1 MLEVVKRKQDMVE
14 SVCRKE
20 NSLFLQTAKGMLR
33 LKPQSSQIVRVTYTM
48 REEMK
53 GACGIGILEDKNW
66 DKWEYEEQEDSVILY
81 TEEIALE
88 INKNT
93 GSLRYLERGGRLLL
107 AEREEN
113 SRELVE
119 FDSYKTVVDENT
131 KIEEVETPDG
141 IKRVIK
147 EASTVFDKKLY
158 HTYLHLKWQESEHLY
173 GLGQAEEGLLNLRG
187 TVQYLH
193 QANLKIAIPFLLS
206 SNGYGVLLSTG
217 STAVF
222 QDTQYGSYLY
232 TEADEE
238 MDYYFIAGG
247 SMDEVVKG
255 YRFLT
260 GKAVMLPRWA
270 YGFIQSQ
277 ERYETQEEILE
288 IAGEFRKRGFGLDAL
303 VLDWCSWESGMWGQ
317 KSFDKSR
324 FPQPKQMTDALH
336 DMNVHFMISIWPN
349 MNKRTANYE
358 EFLDKGLLL
367 PASEIYDAFRKE
379 ARELYWKQAN
389 DGLFCQGI
397 DAWWCDSSEPF
408 TPEWSRKV
416 KPGPEEMYASF
427 VRDAEKYIS
436 AEQINSYGLLHAKTI
451 YEGQRKTTEEKR
463 VANLTRNGYV
473 GSQRY
478 GTILWSGDIYAS
490 WETLRRQI
498 AAGLNFCASGL
509 PYWTLDIGAFFVKK
523 GEPWFWNGSYDEG
536 LADLG
541 YRELFVRWF
550 QYGAFLPVFRSH
562 GTDVRREP
570 WLFESKEAGFY
581 EALRDA
587 AALRYRL
594 LPYIYSWAYK
604 VWKED
609 KTFLRMLAFDFGKD
623 ETALDVDDEFMF
635 GESILVCPVT
645 KPMYYEAGSRILE
658 NVPKTRSV
666 YLPAGCDWYDFYTGE
681 RFFGGQFIEAE
692 APLSHIPVYVRAGS
706 ILPMVNG
713 AASTADAAEKKTEY
727 HVYPGTDSG
736 FALYQDSGDGYG
748 YEKGEYTLTELCW
761 KEAEKTLYADGR
773 KQNESVIVHGM
784 QENRM

>member
-1 MLEVVKRKQDMVE
+1 MLEVIKRKQDAVE

-20 NSLFLQTAKGMLR
+20 DSLFLQTGKGVLR
-33 LKPQSSQIVRVTYTM
+33 LKPINSRIVRVTYTM
-48 REEMK
+48 REK
-53 GACGIGILEDKNW
+53 ITGACGIGILEDKSRAE
-66 DKWEYEEQEDSVILY
+66 WEYEEQKDKVILR
-81 TEEIALE
+81 TEELILE
-88 INKNT
+88 VNKQT
-93 GSLRYLERGGRLLL
+93 GSLRYLEKGGRLLL

-119 FDSYKTVVDENT
+119 FDSYRTVIDENT

-147 EASTVFDKKLY
+147 EACTVFDRKLY

-187 TVQYLH
+187 SVQYLH

-206 SNGYGVLLSTG
+206 SNGYGILLSTG
-217 STAVF
+217 STSVF
-222 QDTQYGSYLY
+222 QDTPYGSYLY

-238 MDYYFIAGG
+238 MDYYFLAGA

-277 ERYETQEEILE
+277 ERYESQKEILE
-288 IAGEFRKRGFGLDAL
+288 IAEEFRKRGFGLDAL
-303 VLDWCSWESGMWGQ
+303 VLDWRSWEDGMWGQ
-317 KSFDKSR
+317 KSFDKTR
-324 FPQPKQMTDALH
+324 FPKPKQMTDALH
-336 DMNVHFMISIWPN
+336 AMDVHFMISIWPN
-349 MNKRTANYE
+349 MSKMTANYE

-389 DGLFCQGI
+389 EGLFSQGI

-408 TPEWSRKV
+408 TPEWSKKV
-416 KPGPEEMYASF
+416 KPRPDEMYASF
-427 VRDAEKYIS
+427 VKDAGKYIP
-436 AEQINSYGLLHAKTI
+436 AERMNSYGLFHARTM
-451 YEGQRKTTEEKR
+451 YEGQRNTTEEKR
-463 VANLTRNGYV
+463 VANLTRNCYV
-473 GSQRY
+473 GGQRY

-490 WETLRRQI
+490 WETLRKQI
-498 AAGLNFCASGL
+498 VAGLNFCASGL

-523 GEPWFWNGSYDEG
+523 GEPWFWNGGYEEG

-570 WLFESKEAGFY
+570 WLFESKDTGFY
-581 EALRDA
+581 EALKEA
-587 AALRYRL
+587 TALRYRL
-594 LPYIYSWAYK
+594 FPYIYSWAYK

-609 KTFLRMLAFDFGKD
+609 KTFLRMLAFDFGAD
-623 ETALDVDDEFMF
+623 EWALDVDDEFMF
-635 GESILVCPVT
+635 GENILVCPVT
-645 KPMYYEAGSRILE
+645 KPMYYEAGSRVLCD
-658 NVPKTRSV
+658 VPKTRKV
-666 YLPAGCDWYDFYTGE
+666 YLPAGCEWYDFYTEE
-681 RFFGGQFIEAE
+681 RLPGGQVIEAD

-706 ILPMVNG
+706 ILPMVEE
-713 AASTADAAEKKTEY
+713 AQSTADAAGREVQY
-727 HVYPGTDSG
+727 HVYPGADCSFT
-736 FALYQDSGDGYG
+736 LYQDSGDGYG
-748 YEKGEYTLTELCW
+748 YEHGEYTITEVCW
-761 KEAEKTLYADGR
+761 KEAERAVYADSR
-773 KQNESVIVHGM
+773 KQDRNVIVHGM
-784 QENRM
+784 